1 MAVIGRTTPTSAH
14 NASDQIRKLRPAE
27 WVRWSICAAKILS
40 RACRLLAALCLLKLE
55 DTLPIVFHANQ
66 CPVALLRC
74 I

>member
-1 MAVIGRTTPTSAH
+1 VLTRLTRACTHKSSILECGLLKVRFAPDSDRIAGGRT
-14 NASDQIRKLRPAE
+14 
-27 WVRWSICAAKILS
+27 LS
-40 RACRLLAALCLLKLE
+40 AALCLLKLE